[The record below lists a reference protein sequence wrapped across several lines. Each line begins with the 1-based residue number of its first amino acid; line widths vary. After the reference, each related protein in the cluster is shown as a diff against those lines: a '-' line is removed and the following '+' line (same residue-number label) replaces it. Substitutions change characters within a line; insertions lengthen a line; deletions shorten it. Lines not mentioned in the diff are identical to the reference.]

1 MKKKLKAIRY
11 AGKTVGET
19 IDTLAEAFSQEA
31 DFNGLFILEK
41 ALEKAKETRSMQQRY
56 DEHDEIMAKIKES
69 QSRRELLQAET
80 ESSLQLS

>member
-1 MKKKLKAIRY
+1 MKKKLKAIRN

-19 IDTLAEAFSQEA
+19 IDTLAAAFSGEA
-31 DFNGLFILEK
+31 DFNGLYILEK

-56 DEHDEIMAKIKES
+56 DEHNEIMAKVKES
-69 QSRRELLQAET
+69 QSCHELRQAER